1 MSLVFLTYIFAE
13 INVWLVL
20 SLSKHQLSAALK
32 RKSLSPDEKTVI
44 LDYANKMDC
53 RKIAEYFSFGKIA
66 ASNILKDGRNL
77 RKDFE
82 FFKGN
87 YQKRRHVKYHVVN
100 EILYNW
106 YGKCT
111 SANIYREK
119 PFFKK
124 KLWRSKEDWTKKN
137 PLVLQL
143 RMEG

>member
-1 MSLVFLTYIFAE
+1 MLK

-53 RKIAEYFSFGKIA
+53 RKIAEYFSFGKTA